1 MRCADCEA
9 SWFVP
14 APEPVTNLLRRTPSP
29 RAGAPVEDDQLF
41 DIVDPD
47 APDAPDAPYT
57 PDAPDVSGAP
67 GEPASETYYGAAPSE
82 PARANPLRRGA
93 AAGAGKRADARATMV
108 YDDEDRR
115 WYRGRGDHG
124 DERHTDDM
132 RDRGDDASRG
142 RGRARPVLDAHFE
155 DAFDD
160 ADDAAFANCD
170 AGNNSYQ
177 DNDGERADDALAFND
192 DGLAYSDDDDALRS
206 DADGRA
212 PGVNYGRRAGDLPLE
227 ELLGADGDDDGEGRP
242 RGFGRRL
249 REERRRSTALTR
261 IDHFDE
267 AAERVFNDEFF
278 KALHVQPKTL
288 EKAIRKARRR
298 AEARE
303 KNRLT
308 PLRALGWLTWV
319 GVLAAS
325 IFVLYTYREP
335 IVNAWPN
342 ARAAYAA
349 IGIEAEPKGL
359 KIKDVAH
366 RLAASTRGPSLE
378 ITGRLVN
385 DSEEVLPAPLMQAE
399 ALASD
404 GALLARWTFDAAAEE
419 IAPGASADFMTRAVA
434 PQGVAEIILT
444 FAPTTPR
451 PRVGPGG
458 ALDGGALDGGDA
470 PGGDQ
475 RAAIQQGDENSGGPK
490 PAAPEPTAPELAAP
504 EPRP

>member
-1 MRCADCEA
+1 
-9 SWFVP
+9 
-14 APEPVTNLLRRTPSP
+14 
-29 RAGAPVEDDQLF
+29 
-41 DIVDPD
+41 
-47 APDAPDAPYT
+47 
-57 PDAPDVSGAP
+57 
-67 GEPASETYYGAAPSE
+67 
-82 PARANPLRRGA
+82 
-93 AAGAGKRADARATMV
+93 
-108 YDDEDRR
+108 
-115 WYRGRGDHG
+115 
-124 DERHTDDM
+124 
-132 RDRGDDASRG
+132 
-142 RGRARPVLDAHFE
+142 
-155 DAFDD
+155 
-160 ADDAAFANCD
+160 
-170 AGNNSYQ
+170 
-177 DNDGERADDALAFND
+177 
-192 DGLAYSDDDDALRS
+192 
-206 DADGRA
+206 
-212 PGVNYGRRAGDLPLE
+212 
-227 ELLGADGDDDGEGRP
+227 
-242 RGFGRRL
+242 
-249 REERRRSTALTR
+249 
-261 IDHFDE
+261 
-267 AAERVFNDEFF
+267 
-278 KALHVQPKTL
+278 
-288 EKAIRKARRR
+288 RKARRR

-308 PLRALGWLTWV
+308 PLRALGWLTWA

-342 ARAAYAA
+342 ASAAYAA

-458 ALDGGALDGGDA
+458 ALDGGALDGGALDGGDA

-475 RAAIQQGDENSGGPK
+475 RAAIQQGDEKSGAPK
-490 PAAPEPTAPELAAP
+490 PAAPEPAAPESTAPELAAP